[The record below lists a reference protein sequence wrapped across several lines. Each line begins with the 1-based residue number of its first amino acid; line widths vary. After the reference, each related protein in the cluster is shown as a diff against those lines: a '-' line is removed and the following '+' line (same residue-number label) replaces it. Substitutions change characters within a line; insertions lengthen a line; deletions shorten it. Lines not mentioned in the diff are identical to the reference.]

1 MSRITVGIVDYGVGN
16 HASVRHTLNELG
28 LRCRVSD
35 DPAVLDACNML
46 LLPGVGAFRPAIEAL
61 REHHLDGYVTEQAAR
76 GRPLLGI
83 CLGMQLLAEASHED
97 GYTRGLGVVPGEV
110 VSLPAPRW
118 HIGWNVIRT
127 VPTEPLF
134 RASDG
139 EAFYFNHSYVY
150 RGPAQIEVCRTT
162 ASEEFVSGFRH
173 GRIVGVQFHPE
184 KSQAAGR
191 TLLRQL
197 ISGLCDA

>member
-16 HASVRHTLNELG
+16 HSSVRQTLHELDM
-28 LRCRVSD
+28 RCRISD
-35 DPAVLDACNML
+35 ERAVLDACDVL

-97 GYTRGLGVVPGEV
+97 GFTRGLGVVPGEV

-150 RGPAQIEVCRTT
+150 RGPAQIEACRTT